1 MLYYHGPLK
10 DAMHAKL
17 SGMISPKQNAAAALE
32 NGTRSKLKKGG
43 STQNSKYSTRG
54 DCLL

>member
-32 NGTRSKLKKGG
+32 NGTRS
-43 STQNSKYSTRG
+43 
-54 DCLL
+54 